1 MSVFPNLKKYHFE
14 IRHLLVLFLIL
25 ILFQVVLYY
34 IHSSSINNML
44 QRTMEL
50 YRMDSAERLANLT
63 TTSLELVLEMSL
75 AKPEKTPENQQQAI
89 QAFDIILTQ
98 QKLQQNVDDICL
110 LFQSGPNTYAI
121 DNGAT
126 LYDFI
131 FHGKIPDQQT
141 EVTHAVAIA
150 KYGDLSRQIAQ
161 KEEIHSLVQDQHTF
175 QVFVPFVPNGELV
188 GAVYM
193 EITPDFSKIAE
204 AITVMYDETG
214 MVFSILVLLGLLAMF
229 FITVRTVRER
239 DEAQQALFT
248 QRAEQLKREVEHEKE
263 VLFTKRIYHAHHKAE
278 KIMGFIKEEIRGMET
293 GQAMDEAKYRVMKY
307 SNFVSRVIYD
317 MKTYEPPI
325 HVIRNRAFQTDLN
338 EVIQFIVEHIF
349 IRQNHPRNHYEFA
362 LHLDEDFPVLHIN
375 EYVIWEIVEPLIQ
388 NAIDHN
394 PDQEICITISTEYD
408 ADSGNGSLRI
418 QDNGKGIPASM
429 LHENEHGVK
438 TLFLEHASTKDKKQ
452 TSGYGCYIAYEISRR
467 RCDWQLDADNLPNG
481 GAQFTITI
489 PIANPA

>member
-1 MSVFPNLKKYHFE
+1 MSVFPSLKKYHFE

-34 IHSSSINNML
+34 VHSSSINNML
-44 QRTMEL
+44 EKTMEL

-63 TTSLELVLEMSL
+63 TTSLELVLELSL
-75 AKPEKTPENQQQAI
+75 AEPEKTPENQQQAI

-110 LFQSGPNTYAI
+110 LFQSGTNTYAI
-121 DNGAT
+121 DNGQT

-131 FHGKIPDQQT
+131 FHGITPSQAPVVSHVQ
-141 EVTHAVAIA
+141 AIE
-150 KYGDLSRQIAQ
+150 KYGDLSRQISQ
-161 KEEIHSLVQDQHTF
+161 NEEIYSLVENRNTF

-214 MVFSILVLLGLLAMF
+214 MVFSVLILIGLLAMF

-239 DEAQQALFT
+239 DEAQEALFQ
-248 QRAEQLKREVEHEKE
+248 QREEQLKRDIEHKKE
-263 VLFTKRIYHAHHKAE
+263 ALFTKRIYHAHHKAE
-278 KIMGFIKEEIRGMET
+278 KIMGFIKGEIRALSPEG
-293 GQAMDEAKYRVMKY
+293 ALDEFKYRVLKY

-325 HVIRNRAFQTDLN
+325 HVIRNQAFRTNLN
-338 EVIQFIVEHIF
+338 EVISFIIEHIF
-349 IRQNHPRNHYEFA
+349 IRQTGTNRHQFN
-362 LHLDEDFPVLHIN
+362 LDLEEKFPVVHIN
-375 EYVIWEIVEPLIQ
+375 EYVIWEIIEPLIQ

-394 PDQEICITISTEYD
+394 PGAGITVTVQTEYHAASEVGYVRVRD
-408 ADSGNGSLRI
+408 DGR
-418 QDNGKGIPASM
+418 GIPEDMVETDAR
-429 LHENEHGVK
+429 GVK
-438 TLFLEHASTKDKKQ
+438 KLFHEHSSTKEQ
-452 TSGYGCYIAYEISRR
+452 AQNSGYGCYIAHEISRR
-467 RCDWQLDADNLPNG
+467 RCGWNLDARNLPDG
-481 GAQFTITI
+481 GCEFVITI
-489 PIANPA
+489 PNLQPK